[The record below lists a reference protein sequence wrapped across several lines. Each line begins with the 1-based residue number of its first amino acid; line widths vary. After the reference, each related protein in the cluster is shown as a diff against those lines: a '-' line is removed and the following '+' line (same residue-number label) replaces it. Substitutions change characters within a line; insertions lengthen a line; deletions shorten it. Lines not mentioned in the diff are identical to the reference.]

1 MCTVERIGRLGLGM
15 KLGLGSG
22 SGLGLGV
29 EVELGA
35 GGFRLERES
44 RAFGSQSCQTGWL

>member
-1 MCTVERIGRLGLGM
+1 MCTDERIGRLGLGM
-15 KLGLGSG
+15 KLGLGL
-22 SGLGLGV
+22 GLGLGV